1 MTQKSHHAEQVDKNP
16 YHIRQHT
23 LRLIG
28 ALASHIN
35 GMNDC
40 AATFH
45 KPVLVLHG
53 GNDFFNND
61 SDVRGF
67 VSRIPPKA
75 PATYRNYP
83 NAYHLLMYDEK
94 KEAIFRDIERW
105 LKRIGRKRSEKS

>member
-1 MTQKSHHAEQVDKNP
+1 
-16 YHIRQHT
+16 
-23 LRLIG
+23 
-28 ALASHIN
+28 
-35 GMNDC
+35 MNDC

-105 LKRIGRKRSEKS
+105 LKRIGRERSEKS

>member
-1 MTQKSHHAEQVDKNP
+1 MTQKSHHAEQAVKNP

-35 GMNDC
+35 DMNDC
-40 AATFH
+40 VATFR

-53 GNDFFNND
+53 GKDFFNND

-67 VSRIPPKA
+67 VGRIPSGTPV
-75 PATYRNYP
+75 TYRSYP

-94 KEAIFRDIERW
+94 KDSIFRDIERW
-105 LKRIGRKRSEKS
+105 LKRIGYQRPEKS

>member
-1 MTQKSHHAEQVDKNP
+1 MTQKSHHAEQAMKNP
-16 YHIRQHT
+16 YHVQQHT
-23 LRLIG
+23 LRLLG
-28 ALASHIN
+28 ALAAHIN
-35 GMNDC
+35 GMNEC

-53 GNDFFNND
+53 GKDFFNND

-67 VSRIPPKA
+67 VARISPKA

-83 NAYHLLMYDEK
+83 TAYHLLMYDEK

-105 LKRIGRKRSEKS
+105 LKRLKRQRA